1 MKSVKV
7 ISRAGSVRQ
16 QGEDWYCTRHLP
28 SMKMV
33 TLPETGSGMYFCAM
47 AGCPSMVMVEELGKI
62 CALPECDNLST
73 GRSKY
78 CSRNCSNKNARRR
91 YAERKISNSITSE
104 LPNKKV
110 GISRVGSS

>member
-1 MKSVKV
+1 MRKFKV
-7 ISRAGSVRQ
+7 VSRAGSVREN
-16 QGEDWYCTRHLP
+16 GGDWYCTRHLP

-33 TLPETGSGMYFCAM
+33 TLPETGSGMHFCAIS
-47 AGCPSMVMVEELGKI
+47 GCPSMVVVEELGKI

-91 YAERKISNSITSE
+91 YAERKIGNSITLK
-104 LPNKKV
+104 LPDNSI
-110 GISRVGSS
+110 GMLRVGSS